1 MKINLII
8 AIDKNGV
15 MGDDQKLP
23 WRLRDDLKHFKA
35 ETNNYPLI
43 MGSKTFKSLP
53 GILPNREHLV
63 LSSTLYGDENMSVF
77 TSIKEALEY
86 CEESNYEKVFVI
98 GGANVVKQFG
108 DFNLFDELIITHVD
122 TEIEKA
128 DTKIDLYTDLQIE
141 NWAIYDSK
149 TIKAD
154 DNNEY
159 DFSVSKYI
167 KINKRFY

>member
-1 MKINLII
+1 MRINLII

-15 MGDDQKLP
+15 MGNDNKLP
-23 WRLRDDLKHFKA
+23 WRLRDDLKHFK
-35 ETNNYPLI
+35 EVTIGSPLI
-43 MGSKTFKSLP
+43 MGSNTFNSLP
-53 GILPNREHLV
+53 GILPDREHIV
-63 LSSTLYGDENMSVF
+63 LSTTLYGDENKSVF

-86 CEESNYEKVFVI
+86 CEESKYENVYVI
-98 GGANVVKQFG
+98 GGANIVKQFS